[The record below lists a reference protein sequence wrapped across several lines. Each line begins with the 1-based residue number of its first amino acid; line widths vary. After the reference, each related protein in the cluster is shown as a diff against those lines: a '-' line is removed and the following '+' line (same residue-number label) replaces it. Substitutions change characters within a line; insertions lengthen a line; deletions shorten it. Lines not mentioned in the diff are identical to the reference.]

1 MPRYRSGWDEEKWR
15 ERATFHLAPIQP
27 AYQLSV
33 ELFQRQFIFRYF
45 KNSFEGDFH
54 SVAAA
59 PRLQPPPSAPVLP
72 PSHVAPDV
80 SQSPFLGSQHSFDLI
95 LRAICNPLQDT
106 EARSPAH
113 HTSLSHSLSAFFSLC
128 SLWTLPFLSS
138 SLSAAPHSHPHTHPA
153 TPRLCH
159 HAVRLSTHLMHTGI
173 MESQSN
179 KDLLQVFIAI
189 DLQPQRYLKC
199 TYVQHCFYVW
209 LISHVSLNTQ
219 KTNILWFRCI
229 SSFSCVIERHIKGI
243 AIHVFNLCGNLPK

>member
-138 SLSAAPHSHPHTHPA
+138 SLSAAPHSHPPHPPSYPQA
-153 TPRLCH
+153 LSPRCET
-159 HAVRLSTHLMHTGI
+159 V
-173 MESQSN
+173 
-179 KDLLQVFIAI
+179 
-189 DLQPQRYLKC
+189 
-199 TYVQHCFYVW
+199 
-209 LISHVSLNTQ
+209 NTSYAYRD
-219 KTNILWFRCI
+219 N
-229 SSFSCVIERHIKGI
+229 GI
-243 AIHVFNLCGNLPK
+243 AEQQRLTAGIHRNRLTTSTISQMHLCPALFLCLINKSRFIEHSED